1 MKHIRRQIF
10 MLLYIGALLFSTLII
25 IKPGASLF
33 YIKKTVDTNLVVFDT
48 GHAFRYK
55 LKLNPLIYRF
65 QELLIYEGK
74 RALTP
79 ASGGFVIDRAFE
91 RRRPFAY
98 NVPPQ

>member
-1 MKHIRRQIF
+1 

-79 ASGGFVIDRAFE
+79 ASGGFVIDQGVGSYSLSTSSNGEMYIYFS
-91 RRRPFAY
+91 
-98 NVPPQ
+98 